1 MFSSISPLREWIR
14 EIGAPGINAGR
25 PPNTFRLR
33 SWFAI
38 VSLASIGLLTLAGT
52 TLLSRLMTERMLRQE
67 GVLTMEFVQ
76 STFLV
81 ERPTFLYGGRGK
93 EQDNAAEGILVHL
106 SSLPDVL
113 RANLYTADRQLYWSS
128 DKTLIGRRFSD
139 NPELERALAG
149 NLVINEETESGEAHG
164 KGEHANLHAPADES
178 INYFVEIYVPIWD
191 QEHKRVVG
199 AVELYKRPQALF
211 EAIKSGRQM
220 LWIGAFGGALF
231 LYAMLYW
238 LIGRADAVIR
248 DQQSRLV
255 ESERLAAVGEL
266 GSAVAHGIRNPLAA
280 IRSSAELALEGDQ
293 ELSRESARDIMA
305 EADRL
310 EAWINELLS
319 YSRPVAGSQ
328 ETVDVA
334 VVLQRSLEGFGR
346 ELERRHITRSTQM
359 PATLPPVVGNSM
371 LFAQVFNS
379 LLANAAEA
387 LENHGSISL
396 RATVSDDGKAVQ
408 VCVADDGPGMT
419 QDQLAKAFRPF
430 YTTKTKGLGVGLPLA
445 KRIVERFG
453 GSISIGSKPGQGT
466 TVRVAF
472 AIAA

>member
-1 MFSSISPLREWIR
+1 MFSSVGGMRNWIR
-14 EIGAPGINAGR
+14 EIGAPGISSDS
-25 PPNTFRLR
+25 PPRTFRLR

-38 VSLASIGLLTLAGT
+38 VSLASIGLLTVSGA
-52 TLLSRLMTERMLRQE
+52 TLFSRLMTERMLRQE

-81 ERPTFLYGGRGK
+81 ERPTFLYGHEGRG
-93 EQDNAAEGILVHL
+93 QDDAAAGILVHL

-149 NLVINEETESGEAHG
+149 NLVINEETESGEKHG
-164 KGEHANLHAPADES
+164 KGEHTNLHAPADET
-178 INYFVEIYVPIWD
+178 INYFVEIYVPIWNE
-191 QEHKRVVG
+191 EHKRVVG

-211 EAIKSGRQM
+211 EAIQSGRQM
-220 LWIGAFGGALF
+220 LWVGALGGALF

-310 EAWINELLS
+310 EVWINELLS

-328 ETVDVA
+328 ETVDLA
-334 VVLQRSLEGFGR
+334 AVLQRSIEGFSR
-346 ELERRHITRSTQM
+346 ELERRNIMRSTQM
-359 PATLPPVVGNSM
+359 PASLPPVVGNSM

-387 LENHGSISL
+387 MENHGSITL
-396 RATVSDDGKAVQ
+396 RATVSDDGRTVH
-408 VCVADDGPGMT
+408 VSLSDDGPGMT
-419 QDQLAKAFRPF
+419 LEQLAKAFRPF

-453 GSISIGSKPGQGT
+453 GSISIGSTPGQGT

-472 AIAA
+472 AVAA